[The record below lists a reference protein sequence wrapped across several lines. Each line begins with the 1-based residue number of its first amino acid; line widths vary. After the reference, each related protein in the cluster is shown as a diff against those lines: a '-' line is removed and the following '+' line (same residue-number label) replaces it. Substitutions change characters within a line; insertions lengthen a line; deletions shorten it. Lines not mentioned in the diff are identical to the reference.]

1 MLIDYSPCASVPFMS
16 TFAVRKYRDKLLF
29 ALAYGAVAALILFA
43 HPFGGTPNTE
53 IAPAK
58 ISAR

>member
-1 MLIDYSPCASVPFMS
+1 MS

-43 HPFGGTPNTE
+43 HPFGGTPNAE